1 MPSIPVWYA
10 DCPYP
15 WRKPQQ
21 TAISEVLSNRKKVPP
36 DRIMVMKINVMKAS
50 VVALFFLCA
59 LCATTASAQ
68 TASVLTNNPQ
78 PMQMTDHVLHASQH
92 AMAPESSL
100 LGSTSYGYAQGEVPL
115 AELAS
120 PIYETPLGDIA
131 RANRKEHAAVP
142 KAAKVL
148 EKQF

>member
-1 MPSIPVWYA
+1 M
-10 DCPYP
+10 
-15 WRKPQQ
+15 
-21 TAISEVLSNRKKVPP
+21 N
-36 DRIMVMKINVMKAS
+36 INVMKAS

-59 LCATTASAQ
+59 LCATRASAQ
-68 TASVLTNNPQ
+68 TAVVLTNNPQ

-92 AMAPESSL
+92 AMGQESSL
-100 LGSTSYGYAQGEVPL
+100 LSSTSYGYAQGEVPL
-115 AELAS
+115 SELAS

-131 RANRKEHAAVP
+131 RANRKEHATLP